1 MTARELAA
9 RTLELVQNQRLFEA
23 LRELLARSDDD
34 ALAALRKGVDVEAP
48 AEVLRNNERV
58 RDWFRRAAELGK
70 IKKDIFND

>member
-34 ALAALRKGVDVEAP
+34 ALAALRKGVDVEGP
-48 AEVLRNNERV
+48 SEVLRNNERV